1 MARVPNV
8 PVNKPPRAEMVK
20 TLFIRAT
27 NSQGDY
33 DAASDDNSI
42 PLYYHQDPTSLTG
55 QPLGAIIWGPLGRY
69 DVRSDG
75 VPRLSP
81 DSDGSLSDLIFD
93 AATELTIAS
102 GVVAVTQ
109 GAHTID
115 TEADA
120 ASDALTSITGG
131 TAEEV
136 IFIRAANAARTVVIT
151 HGIGANL
158 IACPH
163 GLNVSLA
170 EATDYAMLVHN
181 GTQWV
186 CFPSVL
192 AVPDFGSPG
201 IKADVIAESTSAAGV
216 TVDGAL
222 IKDGFINALS
232 GTALLPSL
240 SFSTDPDTGWFRQA
254 SNTLGA
260 ALGGVLGLT
269 VSGAMPSAAAATDTA
284 GQDLYVQSSDAG
296 GTATAARVGGLL
308 NMGAGDGSA
317 ATGAFAGGAGGAAVL
332 RSGAGGANTG
342 GATGEA
348 GGAGGA
354 LQVTA
359 AAGGATN
366 SAGAHAGGAGGD
378 VTITAGAGGAAS
390 AGTGNG
396 GAGGDI
402 DLVPGAG
409 GATTGGTAGTA
420 GEVKI
425 NGVAGLFSITSFD
438 VGATAL
444 ADRTIFIAD
453 RAYRIKAIR
462 EVHATAEA
470 SAGSL
475 DLQVTKDTG
484 TNAPG
489 AGTALLTN
497 NSNAGFDI
505 KGTANT
511 VQTGTLTATVAD
523 LLLAAGDRIGLN
535 YEAAGT
541 EGAGVAVSV
550 MLVPV

>member
-1 MARVPNV
+1 MS
-8 PVNKPPRAEMVK
+8 
-20 TLFIRAT
+20 T
-27 NSQGDY
+27 
-33 DAASDDNSI
+33 
-42 PLYYHQDPTSLTG
+42 
-55 QPLGAIIWGPLGRY
+55 
-69 DVRSDG
+69 
-75 VPRLSP
+75 
-81 DSDGSLSDLIFD
+81 
-93 AATELTIAS
+93 
-102 GVVAVTQ
+102 
-109 GAHTID
+109 
-115 TEADA
+115 
-120 ASDALTSITGG
+120 
-131 TAEEV
+131 
-136 IFIRAANAARTVVIT
+136 
-151 HGIGANL
+151 
-158 IACPH
+158 
-163 GLNVSLA
+163 SLA
-170 EATDYAMLVHN
+170 EAWRGVRAY
-181 GTQWV
+181 G
-186 CFPSVL
+186 FRVL
-192 AVPDFGSPG
+192 AILLSDDEADYGSAPTITAGSGAASASEVNGSHRMRTDGVPEVRIGGAWKAYAVAGQTFDSGSQG
-201 IKADVIAESTSAAGV
+201 IKADVIAESTAGAGV

-222 IKDGFINALS
+222 LKDSTVQPGS
-232 GTALLPSL
+232 GTAAAPSL

-284 GQDLYVQSSDAG
+284 GQDLYVQATDAG

-342 GATGEA
+342 GATGQA

-366 SAGAHAGGAGGD
+366 SQGAHAGGAGGA

-390 AGTGNG
+390 AGTGDG

-409 GATTGGTAGTA
+409 GASTGGTAGTA
-420 GEVKI
+420 GEVKV
-425 NGVAGLFSITSFD
+425 NGAVGLFS
-438 VGATAL
+438 ATAHD
-444 ADRTIFIAD
+444 AGAGSKATRTIFLAD
-453 RAYRIKAIR
+453 RAYRVKAIR
-462 EVHATAEA
+462 EIHSAAEA

-475 DLQVTKDTG
+475 DIQVTKDTS
-484 TNAPG
+484 TDVPG

-497 NSNAGFDI
+497 NSNAGFDG

-511 VQTGTLTATVAD
+511 VQVGTLTATVAD
-523 LLLAAGDRIGLN
+523 LALAAGDRLAIK

-541 EGAGVAVSV
+541 ELANVALSV